1 MDPPSF
7 GYQHL
12 CSAYSQ
18 QCEVD
23 WKSRDC
29 AQHPHSAWWK
39 SEVNIFEN
47 SRLKYGRTGLDLGEK
62 KNGINVLPLNIPF
75 SVLKSINQVTS
86 LKVFS
91 GNQSSKYSKTAG
103 HDLFEILP
111 ETSLLGPPDTFICF
125 STRSP
130 GKEFK
135 RSVCK
140 NYTGVC
146 SRRQE
151 GVAIVAYWY
160 RTVSSIVTYWHHT
173 GLLVPPC
180 VVNSDF
186 IGTTLCCQ

>member
-1 MDPPSF
+1 MLCVLPTMRGWLEVAGLCPAPSQCLVEIGGQHIWKQPFEIRPDRF
-7 GYQHL
+7 GL
-12 CSAYSQ
+12 
-18 QCEVD
+18 
-23 WKSRDC
+23 R
-29 AQHPHSAWWK
+29 
-39 SEVNIFEN
+39 
-47 SRLKYGRTGLDLGEK
+47 RK

-91 GNQSSKYSKTAG
+91 GNQSSKYSKTAE
-103 HDLFEILP
+103 HDSFEILP

-173 GLLVPPC
+173 VL
-180 VVNSDF
+180 S
-186 IGTTLCCQ
+186 IAMI

>member
-1 MDPPSF
+1 M
-7 GYQHL
+7 
-12 CSAYSQ
+12 
-18 QCEVD
+18 
-23 WKSRDC
+23 
-29 AQHPHSAWWK
+29 
-39 SEVNIFEN
+39 
-47 SRLKYGRTGLDLGEK
+47 
-62 KNGINVLPLNIPF
+62 
-75 SVLKSINQVTS
+75 LKSINQVTS

-91 GNQSSKYSKTAG
+91 GNQSSKYSKT
-103 HDLFEILP
+103 FEILP

-173 GLLVPPC
+173 VL
-180 VVNSDF
+180 S
-186 IGTTLCCQ
+186 IAMI

>member
-1 MDPPSF
+1 M
-7 GYQHL
+7 QHTGI
-12 CSAYSQ
+12 
-18 QCEVD
+18 
-23 WKSRDC
+23 
-29 AQHPHSAWWK
+29 QHPHSAWWK

-47 SRLKYGRTGLDLGEK
+47 SRLKYGRTGVRLDLGE

-91 GNQSSKYSKTAG
+91 GNQSSKYSKTAE
-103 HDLFEILP
+103 HDSFEILP

-140 NYTGVC
+140 NYTSEYSSGTDVC

-151 GVAIVAYWY
+151 EVAIVAYWY
-160 RTVSSIVTYWHHT
+160 RTVLSIVTYWHHT

>member
-1 MDPPSF
+1 MRGWLEVAGLCPAPSQCLVEIGGQHIWKQPFEIRPDRF
-7 GYQHL
+7 GL
-12 CSAYSQ
+12 
-18 QCEVD
+18 
-23 WKSRDC
+23 R
-29 AQHPHSAWWK
+29 
-39 SEVNIFEN
+39 
-47 SRLKYGRTGLDLGEK
+47 RK

-75 SVLKSINQVTS
+75 SVLISINQVTS

-173 GLLVPPC
+173 VL
-180 VVNSDF
+180 S
-186 IGTTLCCQ
+186 IAMI

>member
-1 MDPPSF
+1 MFSGNQSSKYSKTAEYDSF
-7 GYQHL
+7 EIRPDR
-12 CSAYSQ
+12 
-18 QCEVD
+18 CE
-23 WKSRDC
+23 
-29 AQHPHSAWWK
+29 
-39 SEVNIFEN
+39 F
-47 SRLKYGRTGLDLGEK
+47 GLRRK

-140 NYTGVC
+140 NYTSEYSSGTGEIQAQTVE
-146 SRRQE
+146 SRA
-151 GVAIVAYWY
+151 VL
-160 RTVSSIVTYWHHT
+160 
-173 GLLVPPC
+173 GLLRKGITVKYHADSPYERGC
-180 VVNSDF
+180 VIF
-186 IGTTLCCQ
+186 FFQM

>member
-1 MDPPSF
+1 MLCVLPTMRGWLEVAGLCPAPSQCLVEIGGQHIWKHPFEIRPDRF
-7 GYQHL
+7 GL
-12 CSAYSQ
+12 
-18 QCEVD
+18 
-23 WKSRDC
+23 R
-29 AQHPHSAWWK
+29 
-39 SEVNIFEN
+39 
-47 SRLKYGRTGLDLGEK
+47 RT

-91 GNQSSKYSKTAG
+91 GNQSYKYSKTTG
-103 HDLFEILP
+103 HDSFEILP

-140 NYTGVC
+140 NYTSEYSSGTDVC

-151 GVAIVAYWY
+151 EVAIVAYWY
-160 RTVSSIVTYWHHT
+160 RTVLSIVT
-173 GLLVPPC
+173 LLAPHC
-180 VVNSDF
+180 VVNSDN
-186 IGTTLCCQ
+186 INYLPAD